1 MGYLV
6 ASFKFYGADIAQ
18 RRVSSLLIIKHFYVI
33 EKTLFGF
40 FSGLVIFV
48 IDPFRFQT
56 SEETFHHCV
65 IPTVAFTAH
74 ALHKAVFTDPPGK
87 CDAGILDAAIE
98 VDNQSPRRLPLID
111 SPLQRDQRRAQ
122 RPTHHAS
129 KVQVDE
135 DDQIQPAA
143 TDAKVGCRVG
153 PERRLL
159 ASNSSLIST
168 SSLRIC
174 SVRGLIGR
182 RCYA

>member
-1 MGYLV
+1 VVGQL
-6 ASFKFYGADIAQ
+6 GLEQ
-18 RRVSSLLIIKHFYVI
+18 R
-33 EKTLFGF
+33 EE
-40 FSGLVIFV
+40 GLSHGI
-48 IDPFRFQT
+48 
-56 SEETFHHCV
+56 

-174 SVRGLIGR
+174 
-182 RCYA
+182 